1 MNTYF
6 RRVISASLSPNTES
20 DDVWKAVACMVSP
33 WKWYHGHEIEEVE
46 RWFCAYGDVSRVS
59 FFDSGR
65 SALLAILHAFDIGES
80 DEVIV
85 QAFTCVAVPNSV
97 LWAGA
102 TPVYADIDERFNLD
116 VSDVEKKVT
125 SKTKAIIVQHTFGI
139 PADMTAHT
147 NLAKKHHLVLIE
159 DCAHALGASYK
170 GKRVGSEADAS
181 FYSFGRDKALSSVWG
196 GAAMIRGTHKKPN
209 EKLKKYHER
218 LPFPGALWIVQQL
231 LHPIAFALILPLY
244 AMGVGKGILVLL
256 QKMHLLS
263 IPVYEM
269 EKHGGRPPN
278 FVRQYPNALA
288 ALLLLQLS
296 KLDRY
301 TRARRLT
308 AKRYAAVLT
317 QMKTSVPPVFVPDA
331 SYLRYAMLVP
341 TPDAYRAKAK
351 KHGILLGNWYHNV
364 IDPTGTDFRAVGY
377 VAGSCPKAEEVSQHI
392 ITLPTRIRE
401 DEANRVIQLF
411 SGQ

>member
-6 RRVISASLSPNTES
+6 RRVISASLSPNTEPG
-20 DDVWKAVACMVSP
+20 DVWKAAAGIVSP
-33 WKWYHGHEIEEVE
+33 WKWYHGREIEEVE
-46 RWFCAYGDVSRVS
+46 RWFCAYGDVARVS

-102 TPVYADIDERFNLD
+102 TPVYADIDKSLNLD

-125 SKTKAIIVQHTFGI
+125 PKTKAIIVQHTFGI
-139 PADMTAHT
+139 PANMAALTR
-147 NLAKKHHLVLIE
+147 LAKKYHLVLIE
-159 DCAHALGASYK
+159 DCAHALGASYN
-170 GKRVGSEADAS
+170 GKKVGSEADAS

-196 GAAMIRGTHKKPN
+196 GAAMIRDTHTIPN

-218 LPFPGALWIVQQL
+218 LPFPGVLWIVQQL
-231 LHPIAFALILPLY
+231 LHPIAFAFILPLY
-244 AMGVGKGILVLL
+244 AMGVGKGILVML

-263 IPVYEM
+263 IPVYAM
-269 EKHGGRPPN
+269 EKFGRRPRD

-301 TRARRLT
+301 TGARRLI
-308 AKRYAAVLT
+308 AKKYSAFLSGTDISMPSA
-317 QMKTSVPPVFVPDA
+317 FVPDA
-331 SYLRYAMLVP
+331 SYLRYPVRVH
-341 TPDAYRAKAK
+341 TPDAYLAKAK
-351 KHGILLGNWYHNV
+351 KQGILLGNWYHNI
-364 IDPTGTDFRAVGY
+364 IDPAGTDFRAIGY
-377 VAGSCPKAEEVSQHI
+377 AIGSCPKAEEVSRHI
-392 ITLPTRIRE
+392 INLPTRIRE
-401 DEANRVIQLF
+401 DEADRVIMLLRE
-411 SGQ
+411 